1 MAKRI
6 FLPLL
11 LILLMLFETVF
22 SCYAAA
28 REYYYDGAWHP
39 YSGNEFSL
47 KVNGELLETS
57 MPPIIFDDYSVV
69 PAREVFEHLGAKV
82 DWDGAKAE
90 VTVTYD
96 SKEILLKINSKKA
109 KIDGATVNMPIA
121 PKIINEKTM
130 IPARFVAEEI
140 GLLVDFDSKT
150 DTILIDTPEPAAIT
164 TVRWR
169 TNAARTY
176 GYLTI
181 QTEDEDVKVS
191 AFAMENPVRIVVDV
205 EDTVNR
211 TGKTVIDINEKNVQ
225 KVRMGQQIGST
236 RLVVDLTEASL
247 YETEVDEGIIIV
259 TIKLSKNAKPSASPS
274 PTPTA
279 RPKPTIVPSNPN
291 AGDATAS
298 PSATPPAS
306 ASPSASPSPTPT
318 PKPIVISRYVTIDAG
333 HGGTD
338 PGAIYENE
346 DGEITA
352 MEKDINL
359 AVALKV
365 RDLLVAEN
373 VKVHMIRST
382 DKYVDFQKVGNIAND
397 KETSLFVSIHTNSA
411 LTEAPNGIETWGYLT
426 GGASY
431 AGMTSKKLSEN
442 VLKGLIEST
451 GAVDRGVRDGKGLAV
466 INSSLMP
473 ATLVELGFIT
483 NEEER
488 EKMMS
493 DEYRDLL
500 AEGIANGILKS
511 LEEMGV

>member
-6 FLPLL
+6 FLPLMLML
-11 LILLMLFETVF
+11 LILFESAF

-57 MPPIIFDDYSVV
+57 MPPIIFNDYSVV

-82 DWDGAKAE
+82 DWDGEKAE

-96 SKEILLKINSKKA
+96 TKEILLKINSKKA
-109 KIDGATVNMPIA
+109 NIDGATVTMPIA

-150 DTILIDTPEPAAIT
+150 DTVLIDTPKPAGIT

-169 TNAARTY
+169 TNAAKTY

-181 QTEDEDVKVS
+181 QTELEEADVS
-191 AFAMENPVRIVVDV
+191 AFAMENPVRIVVDID
-205 EDTVNR
+205 DTVNS
-211 TGKTVIDINEKNVQ
+211 TGKTTIDINEKNVQ
-225 KVRMGQQIGST
+225 KVRIGQQIGST
-236 RLVVDLTEASL
+236 RLVVDLTEASS
-247 YETEVDEGIIIV
+247 YETEVDEGIVIV
-259 TIKLSKNAKPSASPS
+259 TIKLAKNAKPSPSPS
-274 PTPTA
+274 PTQ
-279 RPKPTIVPSNPN
+279 KPTIVPSNPN
-291 AGDATAS
+291 AGGATAS
-298 PSATPPAS
+298 PSATPTSKPS
-306 ASPSASPSPTPT
+306 ATPSASPSPSPT
-318 PKPIVISRYVTIDAG
+318 PKPVVISRYVTIDAG

-338 PGAIYENE
+338 PGAIYEDE
-346 DGEITA
+346 DGEIIA

-365 RDLLVAEN
+365 RDLLIEEN

-411 LTEAPNGIETWGYLT
+411 LTDAPCGIETWGYLT
-426 GGASY
+426 GGANY

-442 VLKGLIEST
+442 ILEALIEAT
-451 GAVDRGVRDGKGLAV
+451 DAVDRGVRDGKDLAV